1 MPASFQNIKEEL
13 SKILRGK
20 VLIVG
25 IGNTLRGDDAFGP
38 LLIEKI
44 KDRVKADCLDAG
56 SSPEN
61 YIGKIIKLNPD
72 VVLFV
77 DSVSMDAEPG
87 TVKLITV
94 DRIPQY
100 GFSTH
105 NMSPK
110 LMIENI
116 SSQIKVNIFM
126 LGIQPKSLEFTE
138 VISQELCDKLVL
150 LEDIFTEILG
160 K

>member
-1 MPASFQNIKEEL
+1 M
-13 SKILRGK
+13 
-20 VLIVG
+20 
-25 IGNTLRGDDAFGP
+25 
-38 LLIEKI
+38 
-44 KDRVKADCLDAG
+44 DAG